1 MEDNKPMKEQVSP
14 YIETLNLSDL
24 SDKTGNIYKS
34 LVIISKRANQIAAK
48 QKEELHNKLQEFA
61 SQTDNLE
68 EIHENKEQIEISKF
82 YEKIPKCVLRSK
94 GEFMNDEVFFKER
107 IEESDEEKTEE

>member
-1 MEDNKPMKEQVSP
+1 MDDNKVVKEQVSP
-14 YIETLNLSDL
+14 VIETLNLNEL

-34 LVIISKRANQIAAK
+34 LVIISKRANQIAAR

-82 YEKIPKCVLRSK
+82 YEKMPKSVLRAK
-94 GEFMNDEVFFKER
+94 GEFVSDDIFFKER
-107 IEESDEEKTEE
+107 VEETEEEQIEE